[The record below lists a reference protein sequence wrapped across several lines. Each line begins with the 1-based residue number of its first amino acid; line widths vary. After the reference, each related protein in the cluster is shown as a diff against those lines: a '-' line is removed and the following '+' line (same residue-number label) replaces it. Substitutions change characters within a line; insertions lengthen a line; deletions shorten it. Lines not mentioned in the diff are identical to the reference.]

1 MTSRQLERVA
11 LMITTEGQMRGRLRQ
26 RALSRLAGKL
36 LMWMSAATPVREPS
50 HHSTRWFESGGAGL
64 ATRAGREHAAAFSL
78 TELEDAGCDLRAKAE
93 QGEESSGVGRDRI
106 EYLDGLRGIAIIAVV
121 MFHGYVAFP
130 DTLPFGD
137 RFAVI
142 PLRLGWQGVQLFFLI
157 SGFVILMSLEAC
169 NDVASFVARRW
180 LRLFPAMLICSC
192 FILGLE
198 NIIGAG
204 PNSPKTW
211 INLIPGLTFL
221 NPALIHSLTGLSI
234 ASMEGSFWSLYVE
247 VVFYIV
253 FGLAYFAGGRAF
265 AVALIFAIFL
275 CSLGLRLIFGLDL
288 SSLGSRI
295 AAATDWIG
303 FIHFGWFSSGALFY
317 LYWSHRRW
325 PMLALA
331 ISAGLISAATAR
343 FAIPERMGLCVVVL
357 LFATAVTVPLWQ
369 RALSSRVLLFF
380 GFISYPLY
388 LVHYPIIRAL
398 LPAVAVHAPVLPSLL
413 LPVAPIACAV
423 VTSWA
428 VAQFGEPLVRQA
440 IRRIAGLRHVQK
452 SAGAVQP

>member
-1 MTSRQLERVA
+1 
-11 LMITTEGQMRGRLRQ
+11 
-26 RALSRLAGKL
+26 
-36 LMWMSAATPVREPS
+36 
-50 HHSTRWFESGGAGL
+50 
-64 ATRAGREHAAAFSL
+64 
-78 TELEDAGCDLRAKAE
+78 
-93 QGEESSGVGRDRI
+93 
-106 EYLDGLRGIAIIAVV
+106 
-121 MFHGYVAFP
+121 
-130 DTLPFGD
+130 
-137 RFAVI
+137 
-142 PLRLGWQGVQLFFLI
+142 
-157 SGFVILMSLEAC
+157 
-169 NDVASFVARRW
+169 
-180 LRLFPAMLICSC
+180 
-192 FILGLE
+192 
-198 NIIGAG
+198 
-204 PNSPKTW
+204 
-211 INLIPGLTFL
+211 
-221 NPALIHSLTGLSI
+221 
-234 ASMEGSFWSLYVE
+234 MEGSFWSLYVE

-357 LFATAVTVPLWQ
+357 LFATAVTIPLWQ
-369 RALSSRVLLFF
+369 RTLSSRVLLFF

-398 LPAVAVHAPVLPSLL
+398 LPAMAVHAPVLPSLL